1 MEKKAYMTAREF
13 AAKIKKPYPTVATW
27 LRKGK
32 VKGAEAHT
40 LGAVTVWL
48 IPVETATGFEYPKRG
63 RPRKAG
69 DQPKASKIA
78 KTAKK
83 QAKK

>member
-1 MEKKAYMTAREF
+1 MEKKTHMTAREF

-32 VKGAEAHT
+32 VKGAEAHK

-48 IPVETATGFEYPKRG
+48 IPVEIANSFKDYPTRG
-63 RPRKAG
+63 RPKKTG
-69 DQPKASKIA
+69 E
-78 KTAKK
+78 KTAPTKK
-83 QAKK
+83 ATKTRAKK